1 MKTARYDMLGVT
13 EFEYKVHFSRNLIGQ
28 PIANRNSGGYMYA
41 IPTGSIM
48 KIRWGV
54 VLRVGEY
61 ESDV

>member
-1 MKTARYDMLGVT
+1 
-13 EFEYKVHFSRNLIGQ
+13 
-28 PIANRNSGGYMYA
+28 MYA

-61 ESDV
+61 ESDVSFSRNLIGQLIANQVSVLRKYVKEIVVIGKTAG